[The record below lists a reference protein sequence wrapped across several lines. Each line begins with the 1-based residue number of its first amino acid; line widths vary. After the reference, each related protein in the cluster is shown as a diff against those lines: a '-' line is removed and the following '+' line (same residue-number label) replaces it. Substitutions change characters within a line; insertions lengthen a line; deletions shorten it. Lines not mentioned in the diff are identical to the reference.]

1 MAVILMGLDT
11 RFDSDLIGDC
21 SIKFFPLLD
30 DVGPA
35 DEDALSLARFS
46 TILWHPLISSLV
58 RSGSRKVGPAVVLE
72 PELPEPEVPLSQ
84 YSFRSEDIPPPLPAA
99 TAEAL

>member
-30 DVGPA
+30 DIVCPD
-35 DEDALSLARFS
+35 DEEEEEALSLARFS
-46 TILWHPLISSLV
+46 TIL
-58 RSGSRKVGPAVVLE
+58 
-72 PELPEPEVPLSQ
+72 
-84 YSFRSEDIPPPLPAA
+84 
-99 TAEAL
+99 